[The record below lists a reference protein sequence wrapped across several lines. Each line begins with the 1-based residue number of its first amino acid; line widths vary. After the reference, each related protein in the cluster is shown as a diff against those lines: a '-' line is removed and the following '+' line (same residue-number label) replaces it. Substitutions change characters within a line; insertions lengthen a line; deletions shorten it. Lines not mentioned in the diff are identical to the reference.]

1 MASLV
6 AATTAA
12 STSTLPYTYADI
24 RRAAR
29 PGGSGPSL
37 CLSTRST
44 ADKPGSWVCA
54 GFVPDWSGSD
64 VWGRGD
70 SNPHWHGPK
79 PCASANWATA
89 PGTPRESLSTA
100 TPRGAGAALEEHSR
114 ERPALSR
121 RDRVPTAPAQRAP
134 SP

>member
-37 CLSTRST
+37 RLSTRPT
-44 ADKPGSWVCA
+44 ADKPGSWVWA
-54 GFVPDWSGSD
+54 GVVPGWSGGD
-64 VWGRGD
+64 GGGRGD
-70 SNPHWHGPK
+70 SHPHWHGPK
-79 PCASANWATA
+79 PCACPNWATA
-89 PGTPRESLSTA
+89 PGAPRESLATA
-100 TPRGAGAALEEHSR
+100 TPRGAGAALEEHS
-114 ERPALSR
+114 
-121 RDRVPTAPAQRAP
+121 
-134 SP
+134 